1 MRKVELTRQRLKRGA
16 LELFVRQGIS
26 ETTTRQIAAA
36 CEMSEG
42 NIYRHVASKEELAR
56 ELLRDE
62 MARLAAGLRAALMP
76 DASFKDTVLSLVRA
90 YCRLA
95 QEDWLGFSYHLRF
108 QHEML
113 SDLSLDPNDDPVA
126 LIRDVVGDAM
136 RAGVIPCRNV
146 ELVIG
151 MGLGVVM
158 QTALQILYGSLP
170 GPLDEYADD
179 LAEAVWRVV
188 GPTPSEVCTY
198 GR

>member
-1 MRKVELTRQRLKRGA
+1 MRKVEITRQRLKRGA

-62 MARLAAGLRAALMP
+62 MVRLAAGLRAALTP
-76 DASFKDTVLSLVRA
+76 GDSFKDTVLSLVRA

-95 QEDWLGFSYHLRF
+95 EEDWLGFSYHLRF

-113 SDLSLDPNDDPVA
+113 ADISLDSDADPVG
-126 LIRDVVGDAM
+126 LIRSVVDAAM
-136 RAGVIPCRNV
+136 QAGVIPSRNV

-170 GPLDEYADD
+170 GPLDDYADE

-188 GPTPSEVCTY
+188 GLPSS
-198 GR
+198 GA